1 MSTAGE
7 LFTIGQLA
15 TRTGVPARTIRF
27 WSDAGLVPPASRSG
41 SGYRLYDAE
50 AVARL
55 DLVRTL
61 RELGFGLDVVQAVL
75 SRTRTVA
82 EVAAAHVAVLD
93 TQIRALRLRRAVLST
108 VVRHG
113 HTIEE
118 TLIMHKL
125 AQLSARERQ
134 QLIDDFVDGVFAG
147 TDPSAP
153 GAGIASGMRQLP
165 ADLPDDPAPGQVNA
179 WIELAELVTDED
191 FRQRARA
198 MALAGQHGTT
208 ASGQARAASPG
219 EGASPGEDTSPAR
232 GTSQPD
238 YQAVIQHAGQ
248 AAAQSIAPGSAEGQ
262 AVLDRIVTPGTP
274 AAERSAIL
282 RQLETFTDARVERY
296 WQLLAILNGQPAP
309 PSVVPAFE
317 WLIAALRADLD
328 GRPSEASQGQPEA
341 SQGQPEG
348 SPG

>member
-1 MSTAGE
+1 MSTNAD
-7 LFTIGQLA
+7 LFTIGELA
-15 TRTGVPARTIRF
+15 ARTGVPTRTIRF

-50 AVARL
+50 AAARL

-93 TQIRALRLRRAVLST
+93 TQIQALRLRRAVLST
-108 VVRHG
+108 VARHG

-147 TDPSAP
+147 TDPGAP

-165 ADLPDDPAPGQVNA
+165 ADLPDDPAPEQVNA

-191 FRQRARA
+191 FRQRARS
-198 MALAGQHGTT
+198 MALAGQSATT
-208 ASGQARAASPG
+208 PP
-219 EGASPGEDTSPAR
+219 EPA
-232 GTSQPD
+232 QPD

-248 AAAQSIAPGSAEGQ
+248 AAAQGIAPGSAEGQ

-274 AAERSAIL
+274 AAQRSAIL

-328 GRPSEASQGQPEA
+328 GRPSEASQG
-341 SQGQPEG
+341 
-348 SPG
+348 

>member
-27 WSDAGLVPPASRSG
+27 WSDAGLIPPAGRSS

-50 AVARL
+50 AAARL

-61 RELGFGLDVVQAVL
+61 RELGLGLDVVQAVL

-82 EVAAAHVAVLD
+82 EVAAAHVTVLD
-93 TQIRALRLRRAVLST
+93 VQIRALRLRRAVLST
-108 VVRHG
+108 VARHG

-125 AQLSARERQ
+125 SQLSARERQ

-147 TDPSAP
+147 TDPGAP

-165 ADLPDDPAPGQVNA
+165 ADLPDEPAPEQVDA
-179 WIELAELVTDED
+179 WIELAELVADED
-191 FRQRARA
+191 FRQRARS

-208 ASGQARAASPG
+208 ESGQGTTASGQSTTTQS
-219 EGASPGEDTSPAR
+219 EPA
-232 GTSQPD
+232 QPD
-238 YQAVIQHAGQ
+238 YQAVIQHAGL
-248 AAAQSIAPGSAEGQ
+248 AAAQGVAPGSAEGRG
-262 AVLDRIVTPGTP
+262 VLDRIVAPGTP
-274 AAERSAIL
+274 SAQREAIL
-282 RQLETFTDARVERY
+282 RRLETFADARVERY
-296 WQLLAILNGQPAP
+296 WQLLAILNGQPVP

-317 WLIAALRADLD
+317 WLIAALRASL
-328 GRPSEASQGQPEA
+328 G
-341 SQGQPEG
+341 
-348 SPG
+348 